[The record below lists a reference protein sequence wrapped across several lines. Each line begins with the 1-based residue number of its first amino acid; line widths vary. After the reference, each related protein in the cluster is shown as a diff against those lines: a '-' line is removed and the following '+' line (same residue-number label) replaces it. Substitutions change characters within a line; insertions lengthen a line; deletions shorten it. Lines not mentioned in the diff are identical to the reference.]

1 MQNIRETKCE
11 LCGFRLT
18 RYAHKGHIARATL
31 EATAFQT
38 KDVFGAMEKDSK
50 VSLKELKVDGGMTAN
65 KLLLQFQADILGVP
79 VVLPEVAETTAL
91 GAAFA
96 AGLAVG
102 VYSSLDDLK
111 KATKVRSK
119 TTPAMEQD
127 ESEKLVQRWK
137 QAVER

>member
-1 MQNIRETKCE
+1 M
-11 LCGFRLT
+11 T
-18 RYAHKGHIARATL
+18 RFANKGHIARATI

-50 VSLKELKVDGGMTAN
+50 VQLKALKVDGGMTAN

-79 VVLPEVAETTAL
+79 VLLPEVAETTAL

-102 VYSSLDDLK
+102 VYKSLDELK
-111 KATKVRSK
+111 KSTKVKSETRPK
-119 TTPAMEQD
+119 MEKNQ
-127 ESEKLVQRWK
+127 SEKLVQRWK

>member
-1 MQNIRETKCE
+1 MW
-11 LCGFRLT
+11 FRLT